1 MTHELV
7 KASLNLHA
15 VLQNLE
21 DLVAYDATVADLA
34 KAWNVSIQFSVLNGP
49 AAYIEF
55 KNGTCRVGPGNHA
68 APNVR
73 LFFTSPAHLNRMM
86 DGKGNP
92 IPLKGFTRLGF
103 LTKEFPQ
110 ATDRLEYYLKPT
122 DERLKDEHYLT
133 LNTRMTLNTAAFA
146 VKELARLD
154 TIGRLN
160 AGHIQDGIVLM
171 KILSDGPAAHIKFSA
186 GSIEVFKGDVEKPA
200 AMLLFKDFGVAN
212 RFLNAKMDVFSAVA
226 AGDVM
231 IKGQTPM
238 LDSLGLIL
246 DRVPAYLS

>member
-1 MTHELV
+1 MNHELI
-7 KASLNLHA
+7 KASLNLYA

-21 DLVAYDATVADLA
+21 DLVAYDATVGNLA
-34 KAWNVSIQFSVLNGP
+34 KAWNVAIQFSVFKGP

-55 KNGTCRVGPGNHA
+55 KNGTCRVGRGHHA
-68 APNVR
+68 APDVR
-73 LFFTSPAHLNRMM
+73 LFFTSAAHLNRMM

-103 LTKEFPQ
+103 LTKEFPK

-122 DERLKDEHYLT
+122 DELLADEQYLA

-146 VKELARLD
+146 VRELAQLD
-154 TIGRLN
+154 PIARLN
-160 AGHIQDGIVLM
+160 AAHIQDGTVLM
-171 KILSDGPAAHIKFSA
+171 KVLPDGPAAHVQFSS
-186 GSIEVFKGDVEKPA
+186 GDIQVFKGDVKRPM
-200 AMLLFKDFGVAN
+200 AMLLFRNFEIAN
-212 RFLNAKMDVFSAVA
+212 RFLNGKMDVFTAVA

>member
-1 MTHELV
+1 MNPEFI

-21 DLVAYDATVADLA
+21 DLVAHDPEIGDLA
-34 KAWNVSIQFSVLNGP
+34 RGWRVAIQFAVFKGP

-55 KNGTCRVGPGNHA
+55 KDGICRVGRGAHA
-68 APNVR
+68 APDVR

-103 LTKEFPQ
+103 LTKEFPK

-122 DERLKDEHYLT
+122 DDLLADSAYLA

-146 VKELARLD
+146 VKELAGLD
-154 TIGRLN
+154 PIGRLN
-160 AGHIQDGIVLM
+160 AAHMPDGTVLM
-171 KILSDGPAAHIKFSA
+171 KILPDGPAAHVQFSS
-186 GSIEVFKGDVEKPA
+186 GDIQVFKGDVDRPA
-200 AMLLFKDFGVAN
+200 AMLLFKDFEIAN
-212 RFLNAKMDVFSAVA
+212 RFLNGKMDVFTAVA

-238 LDSLGLIL
+238 LDALGLIL
-246 DRVPAYLS
+246 DRVPVYLS

>member
-21 DLVAYDATVADLA
+21 DLVAHDTETAALAAT
-34 KAWNVSIQFSVLNGP
+34 WNVCIQFSIYGGP
-49 AAYIEF
+49 ATHIEF
-55 KNGTCRVGPGNHA
+55 KDGTCRVRRGKHP
-68 APNVR
+68 APDIR
-73 LFFTSPAHLNRMM
+73 LFFTSAAHLNRMM

-92 IPLKGFTRLGF
+92 IPLKGFSRLGF
-103 LTKEFPQ
+103 FTKEFPK

-122 DERLKDEHYLT
+122 QSLLADEQYLA

-154 TIGRLN
+154 PIGRLN
-160 AGHIQDGIVLM
+160 AAHITDGTILM
-171 KILSDGPAAHIKFSA
+171 KILPEGPAVHVKFSS
-186 GSIEVFKGDVEKPA
+186 GEIDVIKGDVKQPM
-200 AMLLFKDFGVAN
+200 AMLLFKETQIAN
-212 RFLNAKMDVFSAVA
+212 RFLSGKMDVFGAVA

-231 IKGQTPM
+231 IRGQAPM
-238 LDSLGLIL
+238 LDALGLIL
-246 DRVPAYLS
+246 DRVPLYLS

>member
-1 MTHELV
+1 MNHELV

-21 DLVAYDATVADLA
+21 DLVAYDPEVAALA
-34 KAWNVSIQFSVLNGP
+34 QTWNASIQFSVMGGP

-55 KNGTCRVGPGNHA
+55 KNGNCRVGRGGHA
-68 APNVR
+68 APHVR

-103 LTKEFPQ
+103 LTKEFPK

-122 DERLKDEHYLT
+122 DELLKDDQYLA

-146 VKELARLD
+146 VRELAMLD
-154 TIGRLN
+154 PIGRLN
-160 AGHIQDGIVLM
+160 AAHIPDGSVLM
-171 KILSDGPAAHIKFSA
+171 KILPEGPAVHVNFSSA
-186 GSIEVFKGDVEKPA
+186 GIEVCKGDLDRPM
-200 AMLLFKDFGVAN
+200 AMLLFKDAVIAN
-212 RFLNAKMDVFSAVA
+212 RFLNGKMDVFSAVA

-231 IKGQTPM
+231 IRGQTPM
-238 LDSLGLIL
+238 LDALGLIL
-246 DRVPAYLS
+246 DRVPFYLS

>member
-1 MTHELV
+1 MNPELI

-21 DLVAYDATVADLA
+21 DLVVYDTAVADLA
-34 KAWNVSIQFSVLNGP
+34 RDWNVAIQFSVFRGP

-55 KNGTCRVGPGNHA
+55 QNGTCKVGRGAHA
-68 APNVR
+68 APDVR
-73 LFFTSPAHLNRMM
+73 LFFTSAAHLNRMM

-103 LTKEFPQ
+103 LMKEFPK

-122 DERLKDEHYLT
+122 DELLADKQYLE

-146 VKELARLD
+146 LRELARMD
-154 TIGRLN
+154 PIGRLN
-160 AGHIQDGIVLM
+160 AAHMPDGTVLM
-171 KILSDGPAAHIKFSA
+171 KILPDGPAAHVQFSS
-186 GSIEVFKGDVEKPA
+186 GDIQVFKGDVERPT
-200 AMLLFKDFGVAN
+200 AMLLFKDFQIAN
-212 RFLNAKMDVFSAVA
+212 RFLNGKMDVFTAVA

-238 LDSLGLIL
+238 LDALGLIL
-246 DRVPAYLS
+246 DRVPVYLS

>member
-1 MTHELV
+1 MNHELI
-7 KASLNLHA
+7 KASLNLNA

-21 DLVAYDATVADLA
+21 ELVAYDATVGDLA
-34 KAWNVSIQFSVLNGP
+34 RAWNVAIQFSVLNGP
-49 AAYIEF
+49 AAYVEF
-55 KNGTCRVGPGNHA
+55 KEGHCRVGRGKHA

-73 LFFTSPAHLNRMM
+73 LFFTSAAHLNRMM

-103 LTKEFPQ
+103 LTKEFPK

-122 DERLKDEHYLT
+122 DALLKDEQYLA

-154 TIGRLN
+154 TIGQLN
-160 AGHIQDGIVLM
+160 AAHIQDGIVLL
-171 KILSDGPAAHIKFSA
+171 KILPDGPAANIKFAA
-186 GSIEVFKGDVEKPA
+186 GTIEVSKGDVAKPT
-200 AMLLFKDFGVAN
+200 AMLLFKDFEIAN
-212 RFLNAKMDVFSAVA
+212 RFLNGKMDVFSAVA

-231 IKGQTPM
+231 IRGQSMM

-246 DRVPAYLS
+246 DRVPVYLS